1 MSFTAEPPSGAAAT
15 VRDILGHAKAPVTFP
30 VLAKQSKFPKEVL
43 QQTLAAEEGRHRIF
57 GWPGGRSKRFW
68 SVAPADFIRT
78 QILETASECALPA
91 GELVKLARKK
101 SYSCPEK
108 LVRSTLQQLIRDKEL
123 RKYPSFGR
131 ESNPI
136 GRTGHPAAYAEAARR
151 FKEKIDAKV
160 LAEGGA
166 PHVSVAVAETIDVG
180 DAILEAMRRLEPSS
194 TAPVSVRELHASLP
208 AISKAHF
215 DAAALALRS
224 AQKVFLSQH
233 DYPRSLSPE
242 DRDLLIDG
250 QDGTYYVA
258 ITAIAD

>member
-1 MSFTAEPPSGAAAT
+1 M
-15 VRDILGHAKAPVTFP
+15 
-30 VLAKQSKFPKEVL
+30 
-43 QQTLAAEEGRHRIF
+43 QQTLTSEEGRHRIF
-57 GWPGGRSKRFW
+57 RWPDARRQKRFW
-68 SVAPADFIRT
+68 SVAPADFVRT

-101 SYSCPEK
+101 AYGYPEK
-108 LVRSTLQQLIRDKEL
+108 LVRSTLQQLIKDKEL

-136 GRTGHPAAYAEAARR
+136 GRAGQPAAYAEAARR
-151 FKEKIDAKV
+151 FKETIDAKV
-160 LAEGGA
+160 RAEGGG
-166 PHVSVAVAETIDVG
+166 PDVSVAVIDTIDVG
-180 DAILEAMRRLEPSS
+180 DAILSAMRRLEPSS
-194 TAPVSVRELHASLP
+194 TAPVSVRELRTSLP
-208 AISKAHF
+208 AISKSHF

-258 ITAIAD
+258 ITAITD

>member
-15 VRDILGHAKAPVTFP
+15 VRDILARAKAPVTFP
-30 VLAKQSKFPKEVL
+30 ALAKQCKFPEEVL
-43 QQTLAAEEGRHRIF
+43 QQTLTSEEGRHRIF
-57 GWPGGRSKRFW
+57 RWPDARRQKRFW
-68 SVAPADFIRT
+68 SVAPADFVRT

-101 SYSCPEK
+101 AYGYPEK
-108 LVRSTLQQLIRDKEL
+108 LVRSTLQQLIKDKEL

-136 GRTGHPAAYAEAARR
+136 GRAGQPAAYAEAARR
-151 FKEKIDAKV
+151 FKETIDAV
-160 LAEGGA
+160 ID
-166 PHVSVAVAETIDVG
+166 TIDVG
-180 DAILEAMRRLEPSS
+180 DAILSAMRRLEPSS
-194 TAPVSVRELHASLP
+194 TAPVSVRELRTSLP
-208 AISKAHF
+208 AISKSHF
-215 DAAALALRS
+215 DTAALALRS

-258 ITAIAD
+258 ITAITD

>member
-15 VRDILGHAKAPVTFP
+15 VRDILARAKAPVTFP
-30 VLAKQSKFPKEVL
+30 ALAKQSKFPEEVL
-43 QQTLAAEEGRHRIF
+43 QQTLASEEGRHRIF
-57 GWPGGRSKRFW
+57 RWPDARRLKRFW
-68 SVAPADFIRT
+68 SVAPADFVRT

-101 SYSCPEK
+101 AYGYPEK
-108 LVRSTLQQLIRDKEL
+108 LVRSTLQQLIKDKEL

-136 GRTGHPAAYAEAARR
+136 GRAGQPAAYAEAARR

-160 LAEGGA
+160 RAEGGG
-166 PHVSVAVAETIDVG
+166 PDVG
-180 DAILEAMRRLEPSS
+180 MDADVDVGNAILEAMRRLEPSS
-194 TAPVSVRELHASLP
+194 TAPVSVRELRTSLP

-224 AQKVFLSQH
+224 ARKAFLSQH

-258 ITAIAD
+258 ITAITD